1 MFGYD
6 GTVQDL
12 WNETPAALRPVRC
25 VFCHGMLFRGAV
37 EKIEI
42 KCPKCGTV
50 QVVQRNGEALFKE
63 RDLSRHGL
71 RRVSGAQNR
80 MATDSMGRLVTIPGQ
95 PQRVIILNSSNL
107 GLYVEAGGAP
117 VGRGTCEIVPAA
129 LQDKIKH
136 IPTVGL
142 PCKPDL
148 ERILA
153 MKPDLVIGMAFP
165 AHQSLAAV
173 LERKG
178 IPTMLQTFARYADVL
193 EALQFYGELNAKS
206 DLAAQKIAAIEDH
219 RQALIAQTS
228 GQPSPRA
235 LIVWASA
242 DGLYAA
248 LSTSFIG
255 DMVKRLGAV
264 NVADLLTPADEKA
277 AYAPLDYKGILAAQ
291 PDVVLVI
298 DHRFGE
304 KANQGMQFWHESLW
318 QGLRA
323 VRQNCVYSLP
333 FALFA
338 VNPGAQIEEAMD
350 VLAGFLYKRQ
360 AGQ

>member
-1 MFGYD
+1 MLGYD

-12 WNETPAALRPVRC
+12 WDETSTALRPVRC
-25 VFCHGMLFRGAV
+25 VFCHSMLFRGVA

-50 QVVQRNGEALFKE
+50 QVVQRNGECLIKE
-63 RDLSRHGL
+63 RDLSRNGL
-71 RRVSGAQNR
+71 RRIDGVQNR
-80 MATDSMGRLVTIPGQ
+80 IVTDSAGRLVTIPSQ
-95 PQRVIILNSSNL
+95 PKRVVILNSSNI
-107 GLYVEAGGAP
+107 GLYIETGGEP
-117 VGRGTCEIVPAA
+117 VGRGTGEILPAG

-142 PCKPDL
+142 PYKPDL
-148 ERILA
+148 DSILA

-178 IPTMLQTFARYADVL
+178 IPTMLQTFTRYADVL
-193 EALQFYGELNAKS
+193 EALHLYGELNGQS
-206 DLAAQKIAAIEDH
+206 GLAAQKIAAIEQH
-219 RQALIAQTS
+219 RQALIEQTS
-228 GQPSPRA
+228 GKPSPRV
-235 LIVWASA
+235 LIVWAIA

-255 DMVKRLGAV
+255 DMVKRLGGV
-264 NVADLLTPADEKA
+264 NVTDLLTPTDEKA
-277 AYAPLDYKGILAAQ
+277 AYAPVNYKGILAAQ
-291 PDVVLVI
+291 PDVILVI

-304 KANQGMQFWHESLW
+304 NANQDIELTHDTLW
-318 QGLRA
+318 QGLKG
-323 VRQNCVYSLP
+323 VRQNNVYTLP
-333 FALFA
+333 FSLFA

-350 VLAGFLYKRQ
+350 VLAGFLYRR
-360 AGQ
+360 

>member
-25 VFCHGMLFRGAV
+25 AFCHGMLFRGAV

-42 KCPKCGTV
+42 KCPKCATV
-50 QVVQRNGEALFKE
+50 QVVQRNGAALFKD
-63 RDLSRHGL
+63 RDLSRNGL
-71 RRVSGAQNR
+71 RRIGGVQNR
-80 MATDSMGRLVTIPGQ
+80 MVTDSLGRLVTIPSQ

-117 VGRGTCEIVPAA
+117 VGQGTCEILPAA
-129 LQDKIKH
+129 LRDKIKH

-148 ERILA
+148 DRILA

-193 EALQFYGELNAKS
+193 AALHFYGELNAKS
-206 DLAAQKIAAIEDH
+206 DLAAQKIAAIEQH
-219 RQALIAQTS
+219 RQALIEQTS
-228 GQPSPRA
+228 GPSPRV
-235 LIVWASA
+235 LIVWAIA

-255 DMVKRLGAV
+255 DMVKRLGGL
-264 NVADLLTPADEKA
+264 NVADLLTPTDEKA
-277 AYAPLDYKGILAAQ
+277 AYAPLDYKGILAVQ

-304 KANQGMQFWHESLW
+304 KANQDMQFWHDSLG

-333 FALFA
+333 VSLFA
-338 VNPGAQIEEAMD
+338 VNPGAQIEEAMN
-350 VLAGFLYKRQ
+350 VLADFLYKK
-360 AGQ
+360 G